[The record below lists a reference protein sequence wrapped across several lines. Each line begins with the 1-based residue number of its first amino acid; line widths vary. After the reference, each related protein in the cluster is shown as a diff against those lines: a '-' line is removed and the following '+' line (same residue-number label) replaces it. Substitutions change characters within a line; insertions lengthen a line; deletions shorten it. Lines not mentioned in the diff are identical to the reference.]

1 MMSRYAKNW
10 MIYGGI
16 SMIFATATIVGC
28 EQSRQYSD
36 LYQNQ
41 IAPLNPDQIN
51 AQKWDGFARQVNNAQ
66 PVADATGPFTMG
78 IGPLAVS
85 LAGNIAAA
93 VALFY
98 RRRANNANKLP
109 V

>member
-1 MMSRYAKNW
+1 MIYKCARNW
-10 MIYGGI
+10 TIYGGI
-16 SMIFATATIVGC
+16 TMIFVTATIVGC
-28 EQSRQYSD
+28 EPSRQYSD

-41 IAPLNPDQIN
+41 TGPLSTDQIN
-51 AQKWDGFARQVNNAQ
+51 AQKWDGFTKQINAAQ

-78 IGPLAVS
+78 IGPLVVS
-85 LAGNIAAA
+85 LAGNVAAG

-109 V
+109 G